1 MEKTH
6 RQPML
11 LEGTMD
17 LIIIIIIYRSEAK
30 LPQVFQYGSLKSKA
44 KNVNNSARS
53 HNDVKN
59 VL

>member
-17 LIIIIIIYRSEAK
+17 LIIIILSIN
-30 LPQVFQYGSLKSKA
+30 GSDSSNGKCRMPEFFYFSL
-44 KNVNNSARS
+44 NTDFRPTVVVNRR
-53 HNDVKN
+53 
-59 VL
+59 